1 MFKFRRYNKND
12 EAVWDKFVSDSNN
25 GTIFHLRKF
34 LNYHSKDKFVDHS
47 ILIIKNKKLFS
58 VFPAAERVVS
68 NQKLLVSHPG
78 SSVGSF
84 VIPENLSIAN
94 SIELV
99 SQIKNY
105 AKESGFNGIQITLPP
120 NLYQKRLSNYMDF
133 AFFRGGFIYKKREI
147 TSILFLE
154 KNIETTLKKFRPSHR
169 RAVKIAQSKGVI
181 VRESEKYDEYY
192 KILQKNLS
200 KRHGV
205 NPTHT
210 LRELKKLKRIFKDK
224 IKLFSAFIDG
234 KMIAGIVNFII
245 NEQVVLAFYISH
257 DELYNQYRPLN
268 ILFYEVFSWAIESK
282 YKVYDF
288 GIFTVN
294 EEPNMGLG
302 RFKENFGASGIFRDT
317 IELKL
322 NK

>member
-1 MFKFRRYNKND
+1 MFKFHKYSNND
-12 EAVWDKFVSDSNN
+12 EATWDKFVSVSNN
-25 GTIFHLRKF
+25 GTMFHLRKF
-34 LNYHSKDKFVDHS
+34 LNYHSENRFVDHS
-47 ILIIKNKKLFS
+47 LLISKNKKLFS
-58 VFPAAERVVS
+58 VFPAAEKIIS
-68 NQKLLVSHPG
+68 GKKLLVSHPG

-99 SQIKNY
+99 RQIKVY
-105 AKESGFNGIQITLPP
+105 AKSLDFNGIQITLPP

-133 AFFRGGFIYKKREI
+133 AFFREGFIYKKREI

-154 KNIETTLKKFRPSHR
+154 KNIETTMKKFRPSHR
-169 RAVKIAQSKGVI
+169 RAVKTAQNKGVI
-181 VRESEKYDEYY
+181 VRKTERYDEYY
-192 KILQKNLS
+192 KILKKNLS

-210 LRELKKLKRIFKDK
+210 LKELKKLKRIFKDK
-224 IKLFSAFIDG
+224 VKLFSAFIDG
-234 KMIAGIVNFII
+234 KMIAGIVNFLI
-245 NEQVVLAFYISH
+245 NDQVILAFYISH
-257 DELYNQYRPLN
+257 DELYNKYRPLN
-268 ILFYEVFSWAIESK
+268 ILFYEVFSWAIKSK

-317 IELKL
+317 IELKF

>member
-1 MFKFRRYNKND
+1 MFKFRRYSKND

-47 ILIIKNKKLFS
+47 ILISKNKKLFS

-68 NQKLLVSHPG
+68 NQKFLVSHPG

-94 SIELV
+94 AIELV

-105 AKESGFNGIQITLPP
+105 AKKSDFNGIKITLPP

-169 RAVKIAQSKGVI
+169 RAVKTAQSKGVI

-210 LRELKKLKRIFKDK
+210 LRELKKLKTIFKDK

-245 NEQVVLAFYISH
+245 NDQVVLAFYISH

-268 ILFYEVFSWAIESK
+268 ILFYEIFSWAIESK

>member
-105 AKESGFNGIQITLPP
+105 AKKSDFNGIQITLPP

-294 EEPNMGLG
+294 EKPNMGLG

-317 IELKL
+317 IELNL

>member
-169 RAVKIAQSKGVI
+169 RAVKIAQSKGVL

-294 EEPNMGLG
+294 EKPNMGLG